1 MRTASQDYAI
11 ITSEDGKEFLGIALG
26 YDYCAEHEWGIKEI
40 KQRFAIPEASK
51 KNMGVASRSIT
62 QNIPNL
68 IFKKETYKKQK
79 FALLFTGHQYWREGE
94 EVHIP
99 RDFENYKS
107 NIHWRVDYD
116 AKNPREGRESK
127 DPMVTAWSGSV
138 FGV

>member
-62 QNIPNL
+62 KNIPC
-68 IFKKETYKKQK
+68 
-79 FALLFTGHQYWREGE
+79 LLYT
-94 EVHIP
+94 
-99 RDFENYKS
+99 S
-107 NIHWRVDYD
+107 D
-116 AKNPREGRESK
+116 AA
-127 DPMVTAWSGSV
+127 DVLLV
-138 FGV
+138 